1 MTRSRTP
8 SQTAPGPVLWPVAGA
23 AAGLFSVLLGI
34 AGGLLETALS
44 GPWPATGDP
53 AYGPFL
59 ARNRG
64 PVLAQSMF
72 FVLGQAALVCFLGW
86 VWARL
91 LRAEGAPG
99 TVSAVA
105 FGAGF
110 MAAALNIAGQGVQ
123 LVLTMPAAASMDAA
137 TASAVTDLCV
147 VLLALANLPLAV
159 SFAAVAALSL
169 ARGAYPRWLGGIA
182 AGAAVA
188 ALLSVLSLVPTAGPL
203 SPMGG
208 LTTAL
213 RLVPLL
219 WYLPAAVVMLRS
231 RS

>member
-1 MTRSRTP
+1 MARSRTLP
-8 SQTAPGPVLWPVAGA
+8 ASAPVPVLWPVAGA
-23 AAGLFSVLLGI
+23 AAGLLTVLLGI
-34 AGGLLETALS
+34 AGGLLETAIS

-53 AYGPFL
+53 AHGLFL
-59 ARNRG
+59 ARNRV
-64 PVLAQSMF
+64 PLLAQSML

-86 VWARL
+86 VRARL

-105 FGAGF
+105 FGAGL
-110 MAAALNIAGQGVQ
+110 MAAVLNIAGQGVQ
-123 LVLTMPAAASMDAA
+123 LVLTMPAAASMDAG
-137 TASAVTDLCV
+137 TAGAVMDLCV

-169 ARGAYPRWLGGIA
+169 TRGAYPRWLGGIA

-188 ALLSVLSLVPTAGPL
+188 ALLSVFSLVPTAGPL
-203 SPMGG
+203 SPLGG

-213 RLVPLL
+213 RLVPAL
-219 WYLPAAVVMLRS
+219 WYLPAAVVMLRG
-231 RS
+231 RP

>member
-1 MTRSRTP
+1 MSRSRTL
-8 SQTAPGPVLWPVAGA
+8 SQRAPGPVLWPVAGA
-23 AAGLFSVLLGI
+23 AAGLLSVLLGL

-53 AYGPFL
+53 AYGTFL
-59 ARNRG
+59 VRNRG
-64 PVLAQSMF
+64 PLLAQSML

-86 VWARL
+86 VRARL
-91 LRAEGAPG
+91 LRAEGSPG
-99 TVSAVA
+99 AVSAVA
-105 FGAGF
+105 FGAGL

-137 TASAVTDLCV
+137 TASAVSDLCV

-182 AGAAVA
+182 AGAAAA
-188 ALLSVLSLVPTAGPL
+188 ALLSVLSLVPTEGPL
-203 SPMGG
+203 SPLGG

-213 RLVPLL
+213 RVVPVL

>member
-1 MTRSRTP
+1 MTRSRT
-8 SQTAPGPVLWPVAGA
+8 SSRSAPVPVLWPVAGA
-23 AAGLFSVLLGI
+23 LAGLLSVLLGL

-53 AYGPFL
+53 AFGAFL
-59 ARNRG
+59 ERNRA
-64 PVLAQSMF
+64 PLLAQSLL

-86 VWARL
+86 VRARL
-91 LRAEGAPG
+91 LRAEGEPG
-99 TVSAVA
+99 TVTAVA
-105 FGAGF
+105 FGAGL
-110 MAAALNIAGQGVQ
+110 MAAVLNIAGQAVQ
-123 LVLTMPAAASMDAA
+123 LVLTMPAAASMDAG
-137 TASAVTDLCV
+137 TAGAVMDLCV
-147 VLLALANLPLAV
+147 VLLALASLPLAV

-182 AGAAVA
+182 AGAAAA

-203 SPMGG
+203 SSLGE

-213 RLVPLL
+213 RLVPVL

-231 RS
+231 RP

>member
-23 AAGLFSVLLGI
+23 AAGLLSVLLGI

-64 PVLAQSMF
+64 PVLAQSML